1 MTSSRDL
8 VLGRIRSA
16 VAADDRAPVAVDRAY
31 DRQGKLAPGSAE
43 VVELFID
50 RLIDYRALVRRA
62 NPDSLETVIDEA
74 LDTVGSVVVPPGLPP
89 AVLQACGLGGRA
101 VTVDSGPGVLTPA
114 ELDRID
120 VVVTGA
126 RVAIAVSGTIILDGE
141 ADQGRRAISL
151 VPDRHL
157 VILHAGQV
165 VETVAE
171 AIALLEPTRP
181 LTMISGPSATSDIEL
196 ERVEGVHGPRTL
208 EVIIV
213 EDIGGTVA
221 H

>member
-1 MTSSRDL
+1 MASSREI

-16 VAADDRAPVAVDRAY
+16 LAADDHSPQVVERVY
-31 DRQGKLAPGSAE
+31 ERQGLLPPGSEQA
-43 VVELFID
+43 VELLID
-50 RLIDYRALVRRA
+50 RLIDYKALVRRA
-62 NPDSLETVIDEA
+62 NPESLAAVIDDA
-74 LDTVGSVVVPPGLPP
+74 LAAVASVVVPAGLPTGV
-89 AVLQACGLGGRA
+89 AAACGQRGRV
-101 VTVDSGPGVLTPA
+101 VTVDGDPSVLTPD
-114 ELDRID
+114 ELDGID
-120 VVVTGA
+120 VVVTCA
-126 RVAIAVSGTIILDGE
+126 RVAIALSGTIILDGE
-141 ADQGRRAISL
+141 TDQGRRAISL

-157 VILHAGQV
+157 IILHAGQV

-213 EDIGGTVA
+213 AADA
-221 H
+221 P